1 MPDDRSLF
9 RKESEQAR
17 SAAWLGRVVLI
28 RPISFTFIT
37 ICALGFSIV
46 LGLFFVSGEYT
57 RKARVTGVLAPIEG
71 VAKIIAQQ
79 SGIVEA
85 VHVREGDRVQK
96 DAALMILG
104 DGRASRA
111 KEDVGKA
118 ITSRVAER
126 RASLLLQIE
135 LAATAMRSEQ
145 AAFAQRRAG
154 FQREMEQIDA
164 EMASQAKR
172 MAIASHGVDR
182 ARRLEDVG
190 FLSSAALDHERDA
203 ALDQEAR
210 LEQLRRTRLSLVR
223 ELAAAEFD
231 AGTARARA
239 SSQLASLDMQ
249 RASLD
254 QERIERDLQYHAA
267 IVAPASGTVATV
279 LIEPGQMVTPGT
291 PLATIIPENAT
302 LEGHLYSPSRSIGF
316 VHAGQEV
323 LLRYLAYPHQKFG
336 MYKASVTAVSRNPM
350 LPNEL
355 GFTPIDGTREPVYR
369 IKVAL
374 EGQAIRAYGRLE
386 PLQPGMQVEADILL
400 DRRRLI
406 EWVFEPLL
414 GLAGRA

>member
-1 MPDDRSLF
+1 MADHRPLF

-28 RPISFTFIT
+28 RPVSFTFIT
-37 ICALGFSIV
+37 ICALSFSIA
-46 LGLFFVSGEYT
+46 LGSFFVAGEYT

-111 KEDVGKA
+111 KEDVGRA

-126 RASLLLQIE
+126 RDALVLQLQ

-154 FQREMEQIDA
+154 FQREIEQIDA

-172 MAIASHGVDR
+172 MTIAANGVDR
-182 ARRLEDVG
+182 ARRLEDIG
-190 FLSSAALDHERDA
+190 FLSPAALDRERDA

-210 LEQLRRTRLSLVR
+210 LEQLRRTRLALTR
-223 ELAAAEFD
+223 ELAAVEFD
-231 AGTARARA
+231 ADTARARA
-239 SSQLASLDMQ
+239 SSQAAALDMQ

-267 IVAPASGTVATV
+267 IVAPAAGVIATV
-279 LIEPGQMVTPGT
+279 LVEPGQMVTPGT
-291 PLATIIPENAT
+291 PLATIIPQNAT

-336 MYKASVTAVSRNPM
+336 MHKASVTAVSRNPL

-386 PLQPGMQVEADILL
+386 PLQPGMQIEADILL
-400 DRRRLI
+400 DRRRLV

-414 GLAGRA
+414 SLAGRT